1 MIGWKIVKLERKR
14 WAIRLL
20 RSHITDDKGMAKSIA
35 SVLKSEDNNN
45 KC

>member
-1 MIGWKIVKLERKR
+1 MIGWKIVKLETKR

-20 RSHITDDKGMAKSIA
+20 HAHITDDKGLVISIA
-35 SVLKSEDNNN
+35 YVLNSEDNNN

>member
-1 MIGWKIVKLERKR
+1 MIGWKIVKLETKI

-20 RSHITDDKGMAKSIA
+20 RAHITDDEGLAISIA
-35 SVLKSEDNNN
+35 LVLNSEDNNN